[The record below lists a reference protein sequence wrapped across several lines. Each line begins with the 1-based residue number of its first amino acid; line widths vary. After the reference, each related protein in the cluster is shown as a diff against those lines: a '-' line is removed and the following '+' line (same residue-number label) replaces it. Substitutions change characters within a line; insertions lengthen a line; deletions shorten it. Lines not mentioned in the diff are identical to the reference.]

1 MSNRIQTL
9 FKNKKVFAG
18 YLTVGDG
25 DSVAIAKALLQGGVN
40 LLELGVPFSDPIAD
54 GPVIQRAAERALKN
68 HTALDD
74 VLAVAQ
80 KIRAA
85 FKDVPLV
92 LFSYFNPLLHAD
104 PSLWLP
110 KAQKAGI
117 DGVLVVDLPY
127 EEAQLFY
134 KQCLLHDISPISI
147 VTPATTGA
155 RLKKITH
162 SAKGFL
168 YYVNHKGTTGVR
180 QKVPE
185 EFSEKIAAIKAV
197 TDVPILAGFGVA
209 TRADAQ
215 KILQHAD
222 GFVVGSFFMKALED
236 GVSLDVLSKMAREF
250 IA

>member
-1 MSNRIQTL
+1 MNKRIQTL

-54 GPVIQRAAERALKN
+54 GPVIQRAVERALKN
-68 HTALDD
+68 NTSLHD
-74 VLAVAQ
+74 VLDVAK
-80 KIRAA
+80 KIREAS
-85 FKDVPLV
+85 DVPLV
-92 LFSYFNPLLHAD
+92 LFSYFNPLLQAD
-104 PSLWLP
+104 PSRWLP
-110 KAQKAGI
+110 VAKNAGI

-127 EEAQLFY
+127 EEAQPFY
-134 KQCLLHDISPISI
+134 EQCALHDISPISI
-147 VTPATTGA
+147 LTPATTGA

-162 SAKGFL
+162 HAKGFL

-185 EFSEKIAAIKAV
+185 EFAQKIAAIKAV
-197 TDVPILAGFGVA
+197 TEIPVLAGFGVA
-209 TRADAQ
+209 SRADATE
-215 KILQHAD
+215 ILQHAD

-236 GVSLDVLSKMAREF
+236 GASLDELSRMVRGFVE
-250 IA
+250 